1 MEDGLSTY
9 SGRLL
14 FNLQLKTVCPMSNWQ
29 QFLAEQG
36 AQYIEDQVIAFD
48 ETIADYPNLANT
60 VSDLSNQGVLSVGGA
75 DARKFLQGQSTCDF
89 MALVQGASSPGA
101 ICNPKG
107 RMVTSFQA
115 HINADDQILLAM
127 DRALVTPTL
136 TAIARYAAFFK
147 TVLTDSS
154 ADYCQLGVTG
164 PLASE
169 ALIALFPSIPAPNH
183 TVTDSAGN
191 LLTCLAT
198 DLFVV
203 IAKADHAQ
211 QIWRQLTLRLR
222 PVGLPWWHLQMIRA
236 GIASVT
242 VPLSEQFVPQMLN
255 LQAIGGVSFR
265 KGCYTGQEVVARMQ
279 YLGKLKR
286 RTYIV
291 NAASVNAASDTS
303 TDALSL
309 PSSGAEIKT
318 VTDGKVVGTVLHA
331 APTDTSGFAM
341 LAILREAALDQTEL
355 LIADQK
361 VTVRFA
367 DLPYEIGTQ

>member
-1 MEDGLSTY
+1 
-9 SGRLL
+9 
-14 FNLQLKTVCPMSNWQ
+14 MSNWQ

-36 AQYIEDQVIAFD
+36 AQYIEGQVIAFH
-48 ETIADYPNLANT
+48 ETMADYPDLTNT
-60 VSDLSNQGVLSVGGA
+60 ISDLSHQGILSVSGA
-75 DARKFLQGQSTCDF
+75 DARKFLQGQSTCDLL
-89 MALVQGASSPGA
+89 ALAQGASSPGA

-107 RMVTSFQA
+107 RMLTSFQA
-115 HINADDQILLAM
+115 HINAEDEILLAM
-127 DRALVTPTL
+127 DRALITPTL
-136 TAIARYAAFFK
+136 TAIAKYAAFFK
-147 TVLTDSS
+147 TVLTDGS
-154 ADYCQLGVTG
+154 ADYCQLGITG

-169 ALIALFPSIPAPNH
+169 ALIALFPSIPAPSH
-183 TVTDSAGN
+183 SVTDSAGN

-198 DLFVV
+198 GLFVV
-203 IAKADHAQ
+203 IVKADHAQ
-211 QIWRQLTLRLR
+211 QMWRQLTLHLR
-222 PVGLPWWHLQMIRA
+222 PTGLPWWHLQMIRA

-242 VPLSEQFVPQMLN
+242 APLSEQFVPQMLN

-291 NAASVNAASDTS
+291 NAASDTA
-303 TDALSL
+303 TDASSL
-309 PSSGAEIKT
+309 PSPGAEIKT
-318 VTDGKVVGTVLHA
+318 VTDGKVVGTVLQA
-331 APTDTSGFAM
+331 APANASGFAM

-361 VTVRFA
+361 VTVSFA